1 MKKALVVLLALAV
14 VASGFAQPVADVNVA
29 EFSGNASVTW
39 GVDLDAEKTGF
50 KNETEAKVVVNIF
63 DAAEQSTEGDGIWAE
78 LVIKT
83 DALKIVNEGKEGKF
97 DTGDDGIRIDTAK
110 LHLGPAYLGILAD
123 NTKIGAFDAPEAV
136 RQQYG
141 IDDVGPNRVPGVV
154 LGADFGVVSVDVDFR
169 NAGFNFDEDGALA
182 PNDPEADP
190 ADQTF
195 DGPDGQYFDHY
206 AIRAK
211 VGINVVENLDLNVGF
226 AYAFD
231 EEDSYSVVA
240 GDISQKGF
248 GANVAYKL
256 AIGDEFYLKPG
267 VGYTNKLE
275 TDDKGQLAFGVLF
288 GFDKGDTGDDE
299 IGLPYF
305 ESADTDKGTSGVS
318 VSTELNLNDDP
329 MVIPLAV
336 GFYSGEI
343 VENLTAAALF
353 TTENVEKVSDNYKF
367 KAALKYAAAV
377 GDGTITPRFGVQNA
391 KDELELTIG
400 AEFAGFVDNTT
411 FDAVWESRNLSADPA
426 GKGTFNVSI
435 KIAL

>member
-1 MKKALVVLLALAV
+1 MKKALVVLLALALV
-14 VASGFAQPVADVNVA
+14 GGAFADAPVANLDVA
-29 EFSGNASVTW
+29 EFTGSATVTW
-39 GVDLDAEKTGF
+39 GVDLDTEKTGF
-50 KNETEAKVVVNIF
+50 KNETDASFKVNIA
-63 DAAEQSTEGDGIWAE
+63 DGGEAATSSDNAVWGEI
-78 LVIKT
+78 VVKT
-83 DALKIVNEGKEGKF
+83 DGLSIEQGKIENG
-97 DTGDDGIRIDTAK
+97 TASIDKAV

-136 RQQYG
+136 RQQHSVG
-141 IDDVGPNRVPGVV
+141 DVGPNRVPGVV

-169 NAGFNFDEDGALA
+169 NAGFNLDDDGNIVA
-182 PNDPEADP
+182 NDPDADL

-267 VGYTNKLE
+267 VGYTNKLV

-305 ESADTDKGTSGVS
+305 GSADTDKGTSGVS
-318 VSTELNLNDDP
+318 VSTKLNLNDDP
-329 MVIPLAV
+329 MGIPLAV
-336 GFYSGEI
+336 GFYAGDL
-343 VENLTAAALF
+343 VENLSAAALF
-353 TTENVEKVSDNYKF
+353 TTKNVEKVSDNYKF